1 MSLVISDKHRY
12 IFFHLP
18 KNAGVSI
25 SSYLIAQEVKLRLK
39 KSINYLTPYIFGKK
53 NNFYI
58 TKEKKFYNFNSHI
71 TCYNFFALINEK
83 SFKNYFKFAVV
94 RNPFDRAV
102 SRYEYSKK
110 IQTRFKN
117 FSFEEFLIFD
127 LKNNLHTLKQ
137 YEFCTYDKNKLILDK
152 IIKFENLNEE
162 FNEVTN
168 TLFKKNHNIKHLNK
182 TKRNNY
188 REYFN
193 SNTIKLIEKN
203 LYKDLEYFNYEF

>member
-1 MSLVISDKHRY
+1 MSLVISDKYKY

-25 SSYLIAQEVKLRLK
+25 SSYLIAQEFKLRLK
-39 KSINYLTPYIFGKK
+39 KNINYLTPYIFGKK

-58 TKEKKFYNFNSHI
+58 SRENKFYNFNSHI
-71 TCYNFFALINEK
+71 TCFDFFELVSEK
-83 SFKNYFKFAVV
+83 LFKNYFKFAVV

-110 IQTRFKN
+110 IEPFFKN

-127 LKNNLHTLKQ
+127 LKNNLHVLKQ
-137 YEFCTYDKNKLILDK
+137 YEFCTNDKKKLVLDK
-152 IIKFENLNEE
+152 IIKFENLNKD
-162 FNEVTN
+162 FDYVTN
-168 TLFKKNHNIKHLNK
+168 MLFKKNHNIKHLNK
-182 TKRNNY
+182 TKRNKY

-193 SNTIKLIEKN
+193 LNSIKLIEKN
-203 LYKDLEYFNYEF
+203 LFKDLEYFNYDF